1 MIDSRRISSLKF
13 RFLLIVAFAYHLAG
27 FGAKPAKTT
36 RQEYINTYSK
46 VAIQEMIHYH
56 IPASITMA
64 QACLE
69 SGNGNSTL
77 AVDANNHFGIK
88 CKGNWTGP
96 TIRHD
101 DDAPGEC
108 FRKYRNASD
117 SYRDHSEFLTGGLR
131 YQFLFDYNI
140 KDYKKWAYGL
150 KKAGYAT
157 DPQYPE
163 RLLKIIEE
171 FQLYKLDDH
180 SVGSDGN
187 VENASANRSRSLF
200 SRIFKRRP
208 NDQSSNPYLLREV
221 AKRNGAKAFFSKDG
235 DTYEQLAAEFSI
247 KPRALYRYNDVNPG
261 ERLEKGSIVYLQRK
275 RASAPRGNTIHSM
288 QVGESLWT
296 VAQWYGIRLDALCR
310 KNRMTRGEILVPG
323 QQISLRYKVSKD

>member
-1 MIDSRRISSLKF
+1 MIDSRHLSSLKF
-13 RFLLIVAFAYHLAG
+13 CLVLVALALHLSG
-27 FGAKPAKTT
+27 YGAKPAKTT
-36 RQEYINTYSK
+36 RQEYISIFSK
-46 VAIQEMIHYH
+46 VAIQEMVQYH

-69 SGNGNSTL
+69 SNNGNSSL

-96 TIRHD
+96 TIKHD

-163 RLLKIIEE
+163 RLLKIIDE
-171 FQLYKLDDH
+171 FQLYKLDDNYA
-180 SVGSDGN
+180 GSDGN
-187 VENASANRSRSLF
+187 IENASANRSRSLF
-200 SRIFKRRP
+200 SRIFKPHPSDRL
-208 NDQSSNPYLLREV
+208 SNPYVLREV
-221 AKRNGAKAFFSKDG
+221 AKRYGAKAFFAKDG

-247 KPRALYRYNDVNPG
+247 TPRVLFR
-261 ERLEKGSIVYLQRK
+261 
-275 RASAPRGNTIHSM
+275 
-288 QVGESLWT
+288 
-296 VAQWYGIRLDALCR
+296 
-310 KNRMTRGEILVPG
+310 
-323 QQISLRYKVSKD
+323 